1 MKPGILALASISSIL
16 VSCNP
21 YGRPPLFDK
30 IAGKIQGASGQ
41 DSYLSG
47 VGATS
52 GVNTDLPPEA
62 RLGQGYWDLPS
73 GIQGEK
79 HIIIDLKQQKVF
91 YYVGATLVGVS
102 PMSSGKE
109 GFGTPKGT
117 YKIIQKDANY
127 KSGTYGVL
135 RSKSTGAVVNGD
147 YNARARPQE
156 PTSTPPPCPTG
167 CGLRAATACTWALSP
182 DTRSA
187 TVACV
192 SRQTWPRRSLN
203 THLSEP
209 RSPSASPS
217 RRLPA
222 RREKK
227 GLLPASLK
235 RGFPL
240 LPDGCPRYADAMA
253 QLPHSGIDKRLRT
266 SLNK

>member
-30 IAGKIQGASGQ
+30 IAGKIQGASSQ

-109 GFGTPKGT
+109 GFGTPRGT

-147 YNARARPQE
+147 YNARA
-156 PTSTPPPCPTG
+156 G
-167 CGLRAATACTWALSP
+167 GA
-182 DTRSA
+182 
-187 TVACV
+187 
-192 SRQTWPRRSLN
+192 
-203 THLSEP
+203 
-209 RSPSASPS
+209 
-217 RRLPA
+217 PA
-222 RREKK
+222 
-227 GLLPASLK
+227 GTYFDPA
-235 RGFPL
+235 PM
-240 LPDGCPRYADAMA
+240 P
-253 QLPHSGIDKRLRT
+253 
-266 SLNK
+266 